1 MPRLA
6 VVVEVDD
13 AFEQHVAQVIHAV
26 FVECAVFGHEVFEPI
41 EAAAEALVVDF
52 GVGGG
57 AGGEFALQE
66 GEAVV
71 AEVVPCA
78 EAAGFADVFGGAHH
92 FAGVAAAFKQALG
105 FFAVGGVFKIFL
117 PGLEAE
123 AFEVVRY
130 EFCRQVAQQFE
141 HFFGA
146 VEAAV
151 RACLDGIGD
160 FAPVKAAEFFEQDL
174 EGVVVPV
181 DDAEEV
187 VVLLQAAEVLG
198 QLGGGYGDGA
208 AAVDVGVVGVEGI
221 EDLVGAVH
229 GWAWRRGKGY
239 LKVRWKSGSAGVY
252 GNEISAVSLPGAA
265 GN

>member
-1 MPRLA
+1 MPWLA
-6 VVVEVDD
+6 VVVEIND
-13 AFEQHVAQVIHAV
+13 AFEQHVAQIVHAV

-57 AGGEFALQE
+57 AGGKFALQE

-71 AEVVPCA
+71 AEVVPCP

-92 FAGVAAAFKQALG
+92 FAGVAAAFKQELG
-105 FFAVGGVFKIFL
+105 FFAVGGVFKIFV
-117 PGLEAE
+117 PRLEAE
-123 AFEVVRY
+123 AFEVLRH
-130 EFCRQVAQQFE
+130 EFCGQVAQQFE
-141 HFFGA
+141 HLFGA

-151 RACLDGIGD
+151 RAHFYGVGD

-187 VVLLQAAEVLG
+187 VVLLQAAEILG
-198 QLGGGYGDGA
+198 QLGSGHGNGA

-229 GWAWRRGKGY
+229 GGAWRRGKGY
-239 LKVRWKSGSAGVY
+239 LKNRGWLKRLF
-252 GNEISAVSLPGAA
+252 LPAA
-265 GN
+265 